1 MPLST
6 NTLALTRR
14 KRLLSNRHA
23 IYSTGATPPPS
34 LEAAKGIPTLKPLD
48 DGLELKPYAAML
60 ANTLNGW
67 ASGALRVSA
76 AGGVDT
82 ELGLAMVE
90 LTQAKTAHPFKPKAI
105 DKELGTALQR
115 LQQASTEQS
124 GRLAYLRGIC
134 HFDGPR
140 IHIVKPALV
149 GQWTR
154 TGALN
159 DAADLYAHIA
169 EARRQLKPA

>member
-1 MPLST
+1 V
-6 NTLALTRR
+6 
-14 KRLLSNRHA
+14 
-23 IYSTGATPPPS
+23 
-34 LEAAKGIPTLKPLD
+34 
-48 DGLELKPYAAML
+48 
-60 ANTLNGW
+60 
-67 ASGALRVSA
+67 RVSA
-76 AGGVDT
+76 TGGVDT

-90 LTQAKTAHPFKPKAI
+90 LSQARTALPFKPKAI
-105 DKELGTALQR
+105 GNELGAALQR
-115 LQQASTEQS
+115 LQQASTERS

-154 TGALN
+154 TAALN